1 MCLGGKIKREKVNFA
16 KLYEG
21 IKNDVVRER
30 IKSSGEWYIENA
42 MKYKIWFW
50 VLSSCRCLVRAQ
62 PMVP

>member
-30 IKSSGEWYIENA
+30 I
-42 MKYKIWFW
+42 
-50 VLSSCRCLVRAQ
+50 SCLPQYGNCVRAC
-62 PMVP
+62 